1 MVTNSPFEFSLSR
14 NATFNIHDPAGLRIE
29 CRLGTL
35 WITLD
40 GEYKDTILVPGQCFT
55 TTEHGLV
62 ILNALSNSC
71 VCISMNHDYL
81 SEPKSS
87 FFGRLKRN
95 KDFIFSLTLTSAVA
109 PDLPCAS

>member
-1 MVTNSPFEFSLSR
+1 MVTNGPFEFSLNR

-35 WITLD
+35 WITLY

-71 VCISMNHDYL
+71 VRISMNPGHSPETKASL
-81 SEPKSS
+81 
-87 FFGRLKRN
+87 FGRTKRD
-95 KDFIFSLTLTSAVA
+95 KDFVFSLTLKKAA
-109 PDLPCAS
+109 AADLPCAH